1 MIAVELKDLKVGE
14 TYYIH
19 KVKDEDTH
27 APISLKYKAVCSAD
41 FSMSGGWYDFGFDSI
56 KGINTDQ
63 IPSGLG
69 ISIDEERWGIYR
81 IYLCESAEIHEKL
94 NKKLANEL
102 LQNILGDPTYMF
114 Y

>member
-1 MIAVELKDLKVGE
+1 MNAVKLEDLKVGK
-14 TYYIH
+14 TYFIH

-63 IPSGLG
+63 TPSRIG
-69 ISIDEERWGIYR
+69 ISIDEDRWGIYR
-81 IYLCESAEIHEKL
+81 IYLCESDEIHDKL

-102 LQNILGDPTYMF
+102 LQHILGDPTFMF